1 MVDEGGQPSCKGDS
15 RVSSDGKTDGLHFAG
30 PTTSVRSEGLDR
42 LVPGDVGLLAE
53 MSCSVA
59 AGEDCATI
67 VVLYARVDP
76 VETDVTGERE
86 GVFGMGC
93 PPGAILFP
101 ELTNFFGDS
110 GVGVDFCTETDVP
123 RECEGVFGMGCPPGA
138 IPFPELTDFF
148 GGSGVG
154 V

>member
-1 MVDEGGQPSCKGDS
+1 MVDEGGQPSCKGNS
-15 RVSSDGKTDGLHFAG
+15 RVSSGGKTDGLRFAG

-42 LVPGDVGLLAE
+42 LVPGDVGFFAE

-67 VVLYARVDP
+67 VVLRARVDP
-76 VETDVTGERE
+76 VETDVPRERE

-101 ELTNFFGDS
+101 GLTGFFGDPE
-110 GVGVDFCTETDVP
+110 VGVNSCAESMLP
-123 RECEGVFGMGCPPGA
+123 VF
-138 IPFPELTDFF
+138 L
-148 GGSGVG
+148 
-154 V
+154 